1 MFLGLDVI
9 GNPSKLFSN
18 FEMGIKDLVEETQK
32 GFEKDRATSG
42 VVGVAV
48 GVKELLGH
56 VVGKSS
62 YTTILRCYVVYK
74 FYSTVCSGISF
85 LVILYIIYA
94 EGSTGSL
101 VSATGSFRTSLL
113 QTTDLDYKR
122 VSGTTAE
129 LTTAELTTA
138 ELTTAELT
146 TCRVNYCRVNYLQ
159 S

>member
-18 FEMGIKDLVEETQK
+18 FEMGIKDLIEETQK

-74 FYSTVCSGISF
+74 FYSILAVAFHFWSYY
-85 LVILYIIYA
+85 ILYMQRA
-94 EGSTGSL
+94 PQAPLSVQQA
-101 VSATGSFRTSLL
+101 VSAPPSSRLRTW
-113 QTTDLDYKR
+113 TIR
-122 VSGTTAE
+122 E
-129 LTTAELTTA
+129 
-138 ELTTAELT
+138 
-146 TCRVNYCRVNYLQ
+146 
-159 S
+159 